1 MLRDQGNCGNPGKLP
16 HQMAHDLDLLRTT
29 AMDRDQDGIDRPL
42 PDDSNGIRDRLPV
55 DHGETAA
62 SGGINPGPLDGQ

>member
-1 MLRDQGNCGNPGKLP
+1 
-16 HQMAHDLDLLRTT
+16 MAHDLDLLRTT